1 MDKTDANLQG
11 LTIAVPESR
20 ELDLFAGMLEER
32 GALAWRCPL
41 VRIADTPDTAA
52 VEAWLERF
60 IDDPPDVLV
69 LLTGEGL
76 KRLQGFAERAGTHE
90 QFATALAHPHII
102 ARGPKPGRA
111 LRALGMKPDELS
123 DGPTSAGVIRTLAG
137 HDLQGRRV
145 GVQLYG
151 QEPNTE
157 LMDAIRAGGGEP
169 DPVAPYVY
177 LSDQEDPAVV
187 ELIQALAAGRVD
199 VLAFTSKSQVQR
211 LWEVA
216 DAGDQRQLLE
226 QGLART
232 LVAAVGPVVADALQK
247 RGRPADMEPDKS
259 YFMKPLVRAIAARTA
274 ASPAS

>member
-1 MDKTDANLQG
+1 MDKTEANLEG

-41 VRIADTPDTAA
+41 VRIADTPDAEP
-52 VEAWLERF
+52 VNAWLERF
-60 IDDPPDVLV
+60 ITNPPDVLV

-90 QFATALAHPHII
+90 RFVSALEHPQLI

-123 DGPTSAGVIRTLAG
+123 DGPTTAGVIRTLAG
-137 HDLQGRRV
+137 HDLHNRRV

-151 QEPNTE
+151 QEPNCE
-157 LMDAIRAGGGEP
+157 LMDAIHAGGGEP
-169 DPVAPYVY
+169 DAVAPYVY

-216 DAGDQRQLLE
+216 DAGDQRPLLE

-232 LVAAVGPVVADALQK
+232 LVAAVGPVVAGELQK
-247 RGRPADMEPDKS
+247 RGRPADMEPEKS
-259 YFMKPLVRAIAARTA
+259 YFMKPLVRAIAAHA
-274 ASPAS
+274 ASATS